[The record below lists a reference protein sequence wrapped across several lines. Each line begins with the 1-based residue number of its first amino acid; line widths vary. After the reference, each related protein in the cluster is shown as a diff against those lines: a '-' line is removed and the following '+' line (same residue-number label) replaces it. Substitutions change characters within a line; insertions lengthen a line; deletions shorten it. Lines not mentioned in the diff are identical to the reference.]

1 MSFGNIS
8 NLYVIGRYLYSSL
21 FTENFRNTD
30 LFKDYILNQTFSREI
45 SSGNLDLS
53 VFSPTSETFTVT
65 DLTFKLIPA
74 NTSDVEIEV
83 KFNGRVTFTK
93 AS

>member
-21 FTENFRNTD
+21 FTQNFRNTD

-45 SSGNLDLS
+45 SSGNSDLS
-53 VFSPTSETFTVT
+53 VFSPTKKVFV
-65 DLTFKLIPA
+65 
-74 NTSDVEIEV
+74 
-83 KFNGRVTFTK
+83 
-93 AS
+93 